1 MCSPC
6 SLFLVLHIDSA
17 LDWQQV
23 NAGQVIY
30 REGDPSDSFYIV
42 ITGRL
47 RAITEKKNSN
57 GGVEVLAEYGMGDS
71 VGELDV
77 ITNEP
82 RGKTL
87 HAIRDSE
94 LARMPMV
101 SLDTTELQDCL
112 FDLFCSLRLTCLPLH
127 ILFSS

>member
-1 MCSPC
+1 M
-6 SLFLVLHIDSA
+6 HIDSA

-42 ITGRL
+42 INGRL
-47 RAITEKKNSN
+47 RAITEKQGGSA
-57 GGVEVLAEYGMGDS
+57 GVEVLSEYGQGDS

-77 ITNEP
+77 ITNSA
-82 RGKTL
+82 RRKTL

-94 LARMPMV
+94 LAKMPMV
-101 SLDTTELQDCL
+101 SRALLIEFMSQPG
-112 FDLFCSLRLTCLPLH
+112 R
-127 ILFSS
+127 